1 MYILAGDDEV
11 LRDEIMYIAHR
22 AAHPEKYPVRKGVLK
37 SARRQK
43 ENAERF
49 TTPTKVL
56 LFFDL
61 MSVLFIYTHSR
72 FICKYSMVR
81 IFSSFVPCWNF
92 EPTVSQTCPMFRRS
106 LHSPKVCVQLSAL
119 VYVSLK

>member
-61 MSVLFIYTHSR
+61 MSVLFIYAHSR

-81 IFSSFVPCWNF
+81 IFSSFVLC
-92 EPTVSQTCPMFRRS
+92 
-106 LHSPKVCVQLSAL
+106 
-119 VYVSLK
+119 